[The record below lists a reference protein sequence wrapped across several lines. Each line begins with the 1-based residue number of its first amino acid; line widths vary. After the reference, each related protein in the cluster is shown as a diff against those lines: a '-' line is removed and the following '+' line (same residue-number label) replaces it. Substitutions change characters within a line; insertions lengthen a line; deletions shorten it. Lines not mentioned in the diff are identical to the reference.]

1 MAGSVIVL
9 GAGMVGVCVALHLQR
24 RGREVT
30 LLDRQGPGEG
40 ASFGNG
46 GLIQRE
52 AVYPHPFP
60 RALAELRRIAGNR
73 ATDVHYHPLALP
85 GLASP
90 LLRYWWHSE
99 PARYLHAVRAFSALI
114 ATCLDEHQ
122 ALAEGTGA
130 MALLRPIGWMKL
142 YAQPALFEAALA
154 QAQQAHREFG
164 VNFVA
169 LDGAGLA
176 GAEPHLQVA
185 RTGAIHWTDPYSV
198 SDPHAL
204 VLSYARQFTDAGG
217 QFARGDAMSLTR
229 SGAGWRVQGDDGPV
243 EAEAVVIALGANAV
257 ELTQCLG
264 YAPPY
269 FGKRGYH
276 MHYGLRGNATLN
288 RPILDIESGFLLAP
302 MRAGVRLTT
311 GAEFTRPDAPP
322 TPVQLE
328 RAEPVARELLPLG
341 DRVDATPWMGVR
353 PCTPDML
360 PIIGPLPAQNG
371 AWCAFGHAHQGL
383 TLGPTTGRLL
393 AGMMCGEAPF
403 LDPAPYAPSRFRR

>member
-1 MAGSVIVL
+1 MAASVIVL
-9 GAGMVGVCVALHLQR
+9 GAGMVGVSVALHLQR

-52 AVYPHPFP
+52 AVHPHPFP
-60 RALAELRRIAGNR
+60 RSIAELRRIATNQ

-85 GLASP
+85 GFVSP

-99 PARYLHAVRAFSALI
+99 PSRYAHAARAFAALI
-114 ATCLDEHQ
+114 TTCLDEHR
-122 ALAEGTGA
+122 ALAEGTEA

-142 YAQPALFEAALA
+142 YGEPALFEAALA
-154 QAQQAHREFG
+154 QAQHGNSEYG
-164 VNFVA
+164 VNFTA

-176 GAEPHLQVA
+176 AAEPHLLVRRA
-185 RTGAIHWTDPYSV
+185 GAIHFTDPYSV

-204 VLSYARQFTDAGG
+204 TLSYARQFAEAGG
-217 QFARGDAMSLTR
+217 RFVLGDAMSLAR
-229 SGAGWRVQGDDGPV
+229 SGAGWRVQTEEGPL
-243 EAEAVVIALGANAV
+243 EAEEVVVALGAAAV
-257 ELTQCLG
+257 GLTERLG
-264 YAPPY
+264 YAPPC

-276 MHYGLRGNATLN
+276 MHYRMRGNATLN
-288 RPILDIESGFLLAP
+288 RPILDTQSGFLLAP

-311 GAEFTRPDAPP
+311 GAEFAAADAPP

-328 RAEPVARELLPLG
+328 RAEPVARELLPLEG
-341 DRVDATPWMGVR
+341 RVDATPWMGVR

-360 PIIGPLPAQNG
+360 PIIGPLPGQKG
-371 AWCAFGHAHQGL
+371 GWCAFGHAHQGL

-393 AGMMCGEAPF
+393 AEMMCGEAPF
-403 LDPAPYAPSRFRR
+403 LDPAPYRPERF

>member
-1 MAGSVIVL
+1 MAASVIVL
-9 GAGMVGVCVALHLQR
+9 GAGMVGVSVALHLRR
-24 RGREVT
+24 RGRDVT
-30 LLDRQGPGEG
+30 LVDRQGPGEG

-85 GLASP
+85 GFASP
-90 LLRYWWHSE
+90 LLQYWWHSE
-99 PARYLHAVRAFSALI
+99 PTRYLHAVRAFSALI
-114 ATCLDEHQ
+114 ATCLDEHR
-122 ALAEGTGA
+122 ALADGTEA

-142 YAQPALFEAALA
+142 YATEEAFATALTQVQ
-154 QAQQAHREFG
+154 QAQRDFG
-164 VNFVA
+164 VNFTA
-169 LDGAGLA
+169 LDGAELA
-176 GAEPHLQVA
+176 AAEPHLQVRRA
-185 RTGAIHWTDPYSV
+185 GAIHYPDPCSV

-204 VLSYARQFTDAGG
+204 TLSYARQFLAAGG
-217 QFARGDAMSLTR
+217 KLALGDAMTLTR
-229 SGAGWRVQGDDGPV
+229 AGAGWRVQGQDGPI
-243 EAEAVVIALGANAV
+243 EAAQVVVALGAAAV
-257 ELTQCLG
+257 ELTRGLG

-276 MHYGLRGNATLN
+276 MHYRMRGNATLN
-288 RPILDIESGFLLAP
+288 RPILDMQSGFLLAP
-302 MRAGVRLTT
+302 MRAGIRLTT
-311 GAEFTRPDAPP
+311 GAEFARPDAPP

-328 RAEPVARELLPLG
+328 RAEPVARTLLPLA
-341 DRVDATPWMGVR
+341 DRVDASPWMGVR

-360 PIIGPLPAQNG
+360 PIIGPLPGQAG

-393 AGMMCGEAPF
+393 AEMMCGEAPF
-403 LDPAPYAPSRFRR
+403 LDPAPYRAERF